1 MIARIFRPAQTAMQ
15 SGRAGTLR
23 WVLEYEPAQ
32 LRPDPL
38 MGWTS
43 THDTRQQVKLQFN
56 TLEEAIA
63 YADRHRI
70 AYEIAKPHE
79 HHWHS
84 MSYADNYRSGRLVPF
99 TH

>member
-23 WVLEYEPAQ
+23 WVLEYEPSP

-43 THDTRQQVKLQFN
+43 TRDTHQQIRLQFKS
-56 TLEEAIA
+56 LAEAIA
-63 YADRHRI
+63 YADRHGI
-70 AYEIAKPHE
+70 AYETAKPHE
-79 HHWHS
+79 HHWRS
-84 MSYADNYRSGRLVPF
+84 MSYADNYRTERLIPF